1 MYRVHNWNYR
11 PIMSRLKSRSLA
23 SLLKNKGFSH
33 IQAEITRRKLYTQQL
48 RAVLPAPMAPHC
60 QVVNLQHGS
69 LSIAVDNSAWLAK
82 LRFLVPQIKQIYR
95 QEHHLQLNHINLL
108 VSRPADAAAKQPRQ
122 ILKRQ
127 LSANSVRF
135 IHDYAKSLEPSD
147 LRQALLRLSSRKK
160 R

>member
-1 MYRVHNWNYR
+1 
-11 PIMSRLKSRSLA
+11 MSRLKSRSLA

-33 IQAEITRRKLYTQQL
+33 LQAEITRRKRYTEQL
-48 RAVLPAPMAPHC
+48 RAILPATMAPHC
-60 QVVNLQHGS
+60 QVVQLQHGS

-108 VSRPADAAAKQPRQ
+108 VSRPADTAAQPSRRLQ
-122 ILKRQ
+122 KRQ

-135 IHDYAKSLEPSD
+135 IHDYAESLEPSE

>member
-1 MYRVHNWNYR
+1 M
-11 PIMSRLKSRSLA
+11 A
-23 SLLKNKGFSH
+23 SLFKNKGFSH
-33 IQAEITRRKLYTQQL
+33 IQAEITRRNSYTQQL
-48 RAVLPAPMAPHC
+48 RAVLPTAMAPHC
-60 QVVNLQHGS
+60 QVVNLQHGT

-95 QEHHLQLNHINLL
+95 QQHHLQLSHINLL
-108 VSRPADAAAKQPRQ
+108 VTRPADTAIQPPRQ
-122 ILKRQ
+122 RQKRQ

-135 IHDYAKSLEPSD
+135 IHDYAESLQPSD

>member
-1 MYRVHNWNYR
+1 
-11 PIMSRLKSRSLA
+11 MSRLKSRSLA

-33 IQAEITRRKLYTQQL
+33 IQAEISRRNLYTQQL
-48 RAVLPAPMAPHC
+48 RAILPDSMALHC

-95 QEHHLQLNHINLL
+95 QEHHLQLNHVKLL
-108 VSRPADAAAKQPRQ
+108 VSRPADAVSAKQSSPH
-122 ILKRQ
+122 LKRQ
-127 LSANSVRF
+127 LSANSVKF
-135 IHDYAKSLEPSD
+135 IHDYAESLEPSD
-147 LRQALLRLSSRKK
+147 LRLALLRLSSRKK

>member
-1 MYRVHNWNYR
+1 
-11 PIMSRLKSRSLA
+11 MSRLKSRSLA

-33 IQAEITRRKLYTQQL
+33 LQAEITRRKRYTEQL
-48 RAVLPAPMAPHC
+48 RAVLPATMAPHC
-60 QVVNLQHGS
+60 QVVQLQHGS

-108 VSRPADAAAKQPRQ
+108 VSRPAADTAAKPSRHHQ
-122 ILKRQ
+122 KRQ

-135 IHDYAKSLEPSD
+135 IHDYAESLQPSD

-160 R
+160 C

>member
-1 MYRVHNWNYR
+1 
-11 PIMSRLKSRSLA
+11 MSRLKSRSLA

-33 IQAEITRRKLYTQQL
+33 LQAEITRRKRYTEQL
-48 RAVLPAPMAPHC
+48 RAVLPANMAPHC
-60 QVVNLQHGS
+60 LVVQLQHGS
-69 LSIAVDNSAWLAK
+69 LSIAVDNAAWLAK

-108 VSRPADAAAKQPRQ
+108 VSRPSDTAAQPSGHHQ
-122 ILKRQ
+122 KRQ

-135 IHDYAKSLEPSD
+135 IHDYAQSLEPSE